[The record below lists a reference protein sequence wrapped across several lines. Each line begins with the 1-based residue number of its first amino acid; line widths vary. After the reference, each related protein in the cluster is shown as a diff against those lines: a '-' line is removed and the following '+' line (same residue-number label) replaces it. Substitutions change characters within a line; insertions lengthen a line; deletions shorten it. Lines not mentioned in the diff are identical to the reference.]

1 MKSKSPLH
9 PKSLHHDRYEF
20 PPLLKVNP
28 PLKNHVFT
36 NDYGSETINFFDPIA
51 VKELNKALLLH
62 HYGLQYWDIPPQYLC
77 PPIPSRADYIHH
89 LADLLASTELAQQLP
104 IRCLDIGTGANC
116 IYPLIGAS
124 HYHWHFVGTDIDVVA
139 LEAAQKNVE
148 NNPNVT
154 DKISLRLQKD
164 KQHLLVGTV
173 AADEFFHFA
182 LCNPPFHASAKEAA
196 AGTRRKLNNLK
207 KSSSKKSALNFG
219 GQSNELWYAGGE
231 IKFLDNYIQE
241 SQQYKQQVLWFTSL
255 VSKEENLPT
264 IMKALRAVKCKS
276 VKIID
281 MQHGNKKSRILAWSF
296 QL

>member
-28 PLKNHVFT
+28 SLKNHVFT

-62 HYGLQYWDIPPQYLC
+62 HYHLQYWDIPAQYLC

-89 LADLLASTELAQQLP
+89 LADLLARTEVAQQLP

-124 HYHWHFVGTDIDVVA
+124 HYNWHFVGTDIDVLA
-139 LEAAQKNVE
+139 LEAAQKNIK
-148 NNPNVT
+148 NNPLVA
-154 DKISLRLQKD
+154 DKISLRLQRD
-164 KQHLLVGTV
+164 KQHLLVGTIE
-173 AADEFFHFA
+173 ADEFFHFT

-196 AGTRRKLNNLK
+196 AGTRRKLNKLK
-207 KSSSKKSALNFG
+207 KSTTRESALNFG
-219 GQSNELWYAGGE
+219 GQSNELWYPGGE
-231 IKFLDNYIQE
+231 IKFLQNYIQE
-241 SQQYKQQVLWFTSL
+241 SLTFGNQVLWFTSL
-255 VSKEENLPT
+255 VSKEENIPK
-264 IMKALRAVKCKS
+264 IKKALQAVNYTS
-276 VKIID
+276 MKIID
-281 MQHGNKKSRILAWSF
+281 MQHGSKKSRIVAWSF
-296 QL
+296 QQ